1 MNKPKIPKDA
11 LNAAIASHLA
21 ANGSNNWNVIIDAF
35 KDTLSEATI
44 WRAIRA
50 AKTADV
56 PRPELITARAR
67 AHQKIKFAKN
77 DRAEEA
83 KAIGATHIAKH
94 IPAAPS
100 PRTIAKTGEHGLAN
114 IDFAMEI
121 RSLYSDALMLRSF
134 SVSVDTEGIEKI
146 KNPVMFEKQIGKR
159 TQLIETTIKVLQEL
173 WDLRTMQNFYEI
185 IIEEIGAESPEVQ
198 QRIMTRLYE
207 LNSKHGM
214 TMSMKV

>member
-1 MNKPKIPKDA
+1 MELTKKQQ
-11 LNAAIASHLA
+11 LQAAIASHLA
-21 ANGSNNWNVIIDAF
+21 SSGSNNWNVIINQF
-35 KDTLSEATI
+35 KADMSEATI

-56 PRPELITARAR
+56 PRPELITAKAKTY
-67 AHQKIKFAKN
+67 QKVKFATN
-77 DRAEEA
+77 DRDEEA
-83 KAIGATHIAKH
+83 KAIGATKIAKH

-100 PRTIAKTGEHGLAN
+100 PRTIAKSGEAGLAN

-121 RSLYSDALMLRSF
+121 RNLYSDALMLRSF
-134 SVSVDTEGIEKI
+134 SVSVDTEGVEKI

-185 IIEEIGAESPEVQ
+185 IIEEISAESPETAH
-198 QRIMTRLYE
+198 RIMERLHE
-207 LNSKHGM
+207 LNSKHGL